1 MRSID
6 AVIVGAGHAG
16 LSASRALTNRG
27 IAHEVLERDRVAAS
41 WRARWESFCLVTPNF
56 LMDLTDRGYD
66 GDDPE
71 GFLPRDEIVGFLE
84 RYAEGAPVRTGV
96 EVATVAKT
104 EDGFILQTSDGPI
117 ATRTMIAA
125 TGAFQRPYRPAAL
138 MSLADA
144 VDVRTVDTYRSP
156 AELPGGGVLIIGSGQ
171 TGAQLAEELHEAG
184 RDVVLACG
192 KAPTVVRRF
201 GGHDSLWW
209 LAEIGF
215 HEQTLAMA
223 GGPPARLGANPIATG
238 HGGGHDLG
246 YRTLQASGVELVGHF
261 EGADRDEVRFADD
274 LAASVAW
281 GDDRFHA
288 MMGAIGKL
296 IADRGLD
303 VELPTLEPFVCDP
316 ATSIPLDRF
325 TSVLCTGGFR
335 PNYRAWMPWPDAFD
349 DVGFPMQVD
358 GESTVVDGLFFM
370 GVHFLRKRKSSTL
383 WGAGEDAN
391 VVAGRVAERLGAPA
405 SSP

>member
-6 AVIVGAGHAG
+6 AVIVGAGQAG
-16 LSASRALTNRG
+16 LSMSRALTNRR
-27 IAHEVLERDRVAAS
+27 IQHEVLERDEVAAS
-41 WRARWESFCLVTPNF
+41 WRNRWESFCLVTPNF
-56 LMDLTDRGYD
+56 LMDLTDQGYD

-84 RYAEGAPVRTGV
+84 RYADGSPIRTGIDV
-96 EVATVAKT
+96 TSVAKAD
-104 EDGFILQTSDGPI
+104 DGFLLQTSDGPV
-117 ATRTMIAA
+117 ATKVMIAA
-125 TGAFQRPYRPAAL
+125 TGAFQRPYSPARLA
-138 MSLADA
+138 SLADA
-144 VDVRTVDTYRSP
+144 LDVRTASSYRSP
-156 AELPGGGVLIIGSGQ
+156 AELPDGGVLIIGSGQ

-215 HEQTLAMA
+215 HEQTLEMA

-238 HGGGHDLG
+238 HGGGRDLG

-261 EGADRDEVRFADD
+261 QGAEHAEVRFADD

-281 GDDRFHA
+281 GDERFS
-288 MMGAIGKL
+288 MMTGAIGKL

-303 VELPTLEPFVCDP
+303 VELPTLEPFACDP

-335 PNYRAWMPWPDAFD
+335 PNYASWMPWSDAFD
-349 DVGFPMQVD
+349 DVGFPIQVD
-358 GESTVVDGLFFM
+358 GQSTVVDGLFFM

-391 VVAGRVAERLGAPA
+391 VVADRVAMRLGASA
-405 SSP
+405 G

>member
-16 LSASRALTNRG
+16 LSLSRSLSNRG
-27 IAHEVLERDRVAAS
+27 IEHEVLERDRVAAT
-41 WRARWESFCLVTPNF
+41 WRGRWDSFCLVTPNW
-56 LMDLTDRGYD
+56 MNALTDQGYD
-66 GDDPE
+66 GDDPD
-71 GFLPRDEIVGFLE
+71 GFLLRDEIVAFLE
-84 RYAEGAPVRTGV
+84 RYAASAPVRTGV
-96 EVATVAKT
+96 DVTGIESR
-104 EDGFILQTSDGPI
+104 DGGFVLETSDGPV
-117 ATRTMIAA
+117 ATRVMIAA
-125 TGAFQRPYRPAAL
+125 TGAFQRPYAPAPL
-138 MSLADA
+138 MSLADRLEVRY
-144 VDVRTVDTYRSP
+144 VDSYRSP
-156 AELPGGGVLIIGSGQ
+156 SELPDGGVLIIGSGQ
-171 TGAQLAEELHEAG
+171 TGAQLAEELREAG
-184 RDVVLACG
+184 RDVALACG

-215 HEQTLAMA
+215 HEQTLEMA
-223 GGPPARLGANPIATG
+223 GGPPVRLGANPIATG

-261 EGADRDEVRFADD
+261 EGADGGQVRFADD

-281 GDDRFHA
+281 GDERFRM
-288 MMGAIGKL
+288 MMGGIGKL
-296 IADRGLD
+296 IAERGLD

-316 ATSIPLDRF
+316 VTSIPIDRF

-335 PNYRAWMPWPDAFD
+335 PNYGAWIPWSDAFD
-349 DVGFPMQVD
+349 EMGFPIQTD
-358 GESTVVDGLFFM
+358 GESSVVDGLFFM

-391 VVAGRVAERLGAPA
+391 VVADRVAARLGASA
-405 SSP
+405 S

>member
-16 LSASRALTNRG
+16 LSMSRALTNHG
-27 IAHEVLERDRVAAS
+27 VEHEVLERDDVAAT
-41 WRARWESFCLVTPNF
+41 WRGRWESFCTVTPNF
-56 LMDLTDRGYD
+56 LIGLTDQGYD

-96 EVATVAKT
+96 EVTRVEKAD
-104 EDGFILQTSDGPI
+104 DGFLLTTPDGPV
-117 ATRTMIAA
+117 ATKVMIAA
-125 TGAFQRPYRPAAL
+125 TGAFQRPFVPDGIA
-138 MSLADA
+138 SLRGTLA
-144 VDVRTVDTYRSP
+144 VQHVDGYRSP
-156 AELPGGGVLIIGSGQ
+156 SELPDGGVLIIGSGQ
-171 TGAQLAEELHEAG
+171 TGAQLAEELREAG

-192 KAPTVVRRF
+192 KSPTVVRRF

-215 HEQTLAMA
+215 HEQTLEMA

-246 YRTLQASGVELVGHF
+246 FRTLQASGVELVGHF
-261 EGADRDEVRFADD
+261 EGADGGEIRFADD
-274 LAASVAW
+274 LAATVAW
-281 GDDRFHA
+281 GDERFHM
-288 MMGAIGKL
+288 MMGGIGKL

-303 VELPTLEPFVCDP
+303 VELPTLEPFVCEP

-335 PNYRAWMPWPDAFD
+335 PNYGAWLPWADAFD
-349 DVGFPMQVD
+349 DMGFPIQTD
-358 GESTVVDGLFFM
+358 GESSVVDGLFFT

-391 VVAGRVAERLGAPA
+391 VVAGRVATQLDA
-405 SSP
+405 SAS

>member
-16 LSASRALTNRG
+16 LSISRALTNRG
-27 IAHEVLERDRVAAS
+27 IEHEVLERDRVAAS
-41 WRARWESFCLVTPNF
+41 WRARWDSFCLVTPNW
-56 LMDLTDRGYD
+56 MNALTDQGYD
-66 GDDPE
+66 GDDPD

-96 EVATVAKT
+96 EVTSLAKA
-104 EDGFILQTSDGPI
+104 ENGFLLETSDGPI
-117 ATRTMIAA
+117 ATKVIIAA
-125 TGAFQRPYRPAAL
+125 TGAFQRPYAPAPL

-144 VDVRTVDTYRSP
+144 LQVRYVDSYRSP
-156 AELPGGGVLIIGSGQ
+156 AELPDGGVLIIGSGQ
-171 TGAQLAEELHEAG
+171 TGAQLAEELREAG

-215 HEQTLAMA
+215 HEQTLEMA
-223 GGPPARLGANPIATG
+223 GGPPMRLAANPIATG

-261 EGADRDEVRFADD
+261 EGADGGEIRFADD

-281 GDDRFHA
+281 GDGRFRL

-296 IADRGLD
+296 IAVRGLD

-316 ATSIPLDRF
+316 ATSIAIDRF

-335 PNYRAWMPWPDAFD
+335 PNYGVWIPWPEAFD
-349 DVGFPMQVD
+349 EMGFPIQTD
-358 GESTVVDGLFFM
+358 GQSSVVDGLFFM

-391 VVAGRVAERLGAPA
+391 VVADRVAARLGASA
-405 SSP
+405 N

>member
-16 LSASRALTNRG
+16 LSMSRALTNHG
-27 IAHEVLERDRVAAS
+27 IEHEVLERDDVAAT
-41 WRARWESFCLVTPNF
+41 WRGRWESFCTVTPNF
-56 LMDLTDRGYD
+56 LIGLTDQGYD

-96 EVATVAKT
+96 EVTRVEKAD
-104 EDGFILQTSDGPI
+104 DGFLLTTPDGPV
-117 ATRTMIAA
+117 ATKVMIAA
-125 TGAFQRPYRPAAL
+125 TGAFQRPFVPDGIA
-138 MSLADA
+138 SLRGTLA
-144 VDVRTVDTYRSP
+144 VQHVDGYRSP
-156 AELPGGGVLIIGSGQ
+156 SELPDGGVLIIGSGQ
-171 TGAQLAEELHEAG
+171 TGAQLAEELREAG

-192 KAPTVVRRF
+192 KSPTVVRRF
-201 GGHDSLWW
+201 GGHDALWW

-215 HEQTLAMA
+215 HEQTLEMA

-246 YRTLQASGVELVGHF
+246 FRTLQASGVELVGHF
-261 EGADRDEVRFADD
+261 EGADGGEIRFADD
-274 LAASVAW
+274 LAATVAW
-281 GDDRFHA
+281 GDERFHM
-288 MMGAIGKL
+288 MMGGIGKL

-303 VELPTLEPFVCDP
+303 VELPTLEPFVCEP

-335 PNYRAWMPWPDAFD
+335 PDYGAWLPWADAFD
-349 DVGFPMQVD
+349 DMGFPIQTD
-358 GESTVVDGLFFM
+358 GESSVVDGLFFT

-391 VVAGRVAERLGAPA
+391 VVAGRVAARLDA
-405 SSP
+405 SAS

>member
-1 MRSID
+1 MATID

-16 LSASRALTNRG
+16 LSISRALTNRG
-27 IAHEVLERDRVAAS
+27 IEHEVLERDRIAAS
-41 WRARWESFCLVTPNF
+41 WRNRWESFCLVTPNV
-56 LMDLTDRGYD
+56 LIDLTDQGYE

-71 GFLPRDEIVGFLE
+71 GFLLRDEIVEFLE
-84 RYAEGAPVRTGV
+84 RYGDDAPVRTGV
-96 EVATVAKT
+96 DVTGVGKSD
-104 EDGFILQTSDGPI
+104 DGFVLETSDGPLS
-117 ATRTMIAA
+117 TKVLIAA
-125 TGAFQRPYRPAAL
+125 TGAFQRPHAPASV

-144 VDVRTVDTYRSP
+144 IEVRFVDTYRSP
-156 AELPGGGVLIIGSGQ
+156 AELPDGGVLIIGSGQ
-171 TGAQLAEELHEAG
+171 TGAQLAEELRESG

-209 LAEIGF
+209 LAQIGF
-215 HEQTLAMA
+215 HEQTLEMA
-223 GGPPARLGANPIATG
+223 GGAPARLGANPIATG

-246 YRTLQASGVELVGHF
+246 YRTLQASGVELVGHL
-261 EGADRDEVRFADD
+261 EGADGGEIRFADD

-281 GDDRFHA
+281 GDERFHM

-303 VELPTLEPFVCDP
+303 VEVPTLEPFVAEP
-316 ATSIPLDRF
+316 ATSIPIDRF

-335 PNYRAWMPWPDAFD
+335 PNYRAWMPWSDAFD
-349 DVGFPMQVD
+349 DVGFPIQID
-358 GESTVVDGLFFM
+358 GESAVVDGLFFM

-383 WGAGEDAN
+383 WGGGEDAN
-391 VVAGRVAERLGAPA
+391 VVADRVAARLDA
-405 SSP
+405 SAG

>member
-16 LSASRALTNRG
+16 LSLSRSLSNRG
-27 IAHEVLERDRVAAS
+27 IEHEVLERDRVAS
-41 WRARWESFCLVTPNF
+41 TWRGRWDSFCLVTPNW
-56 LMDLTDRGYD
+56 MNALTDQGYD
-66 GDDPE
+66 GDDPD
-71 GFLPRDEIVGFLE
+71 GFLLRDEIVAFLE
-84 RYAEGAPVRTGV
+84 RYAASAPVRTGV
-96 EVATVAKT
+96 DVTGVESR
-104 EDGFILQTSDGPI
+104 DGGFVLETSDGPV
-117 ATRTMIAA
+117 ATRVMIAA
-125 TGAFQRPYRPAAL
+125 TGAFQRPYAPAPL
-138 MSLADA
+138 MSLADRLEVRY
-144 VDVRTVDTYRSP
+144 VDSYRSP
-156 AELPGGGVLIIGSGQ
+156 SELPDGGVLIIGSGQ
-171 TGAQLAEELHEAG
+171 TGAQLAEELREAG
-184 RDVVLACG
+184 RDVALACG

-215 HEQTLAMA
+215 HEQTLEMA
-223 GGPPARLGANPIATG
+223 GGPPVRLGANPIATG

-261 EGADRDEVRFADD
+261 EGADGGQVRFADD

-281 GDDRFHA
+281 GDERFRM
-288 MMGAIGKL
+288 MMGGIGKL
-296 IADRGLD
+296 IAERGLD

-316 ATSIPLDRF
+316 VTSIPIDRF

-335 PNYRAWMPWPDAFD
+335 PNYGAWIPWSDAFD
-349 DVGFPMQVD
+349 EMGFPIQTD
-358 GESTVVDGLFFM
+358 GESSVVDGLFFM

-391 VVAGRVAERLGAPA
+391 VVADRVAARMGASA
-405 SSP
+405 S

>member
-1 MRSID
+1 MRSTD

-16 LSASRALTNRG
+16 LSISRALTNRG
-27 IAHEVLERDRVAAS
+27 IEHEVLERDQIAAS

-56 LMDLTDRGYD
+56 LTDLTDQGYD

-71 GFLPRDEIVGFLE
+71 GFLPRDEIVAFLE
-84 RYAEGAPVRTGV
+84 RYAANAPVRTGV
-96 EVATVAKT
+96 NVTSVAKQD
-104 EDGFILQTSDGPI
+104 DGFLLETSDGQV
-117 ATRTMIAA
+117 ATKVMIAS
-125 TGAFQRPYRPAAL
+125 TGAFQRPYAPARL

-144 VDVRTVDTYRSP
+144 LEVRTVDAYRSP
-156 AELPGGGVLIIGSGQ
+156 AELPDGGVLIIGSGQ
-171 TGAQLAEELHEAG
+171 TGAQLAEELREAG

-192 KAPTVVRRF
+192 KSPTVVRRF

-215 HEQTLAMA
+215 HEQTLEMA

-238 HGGGHDLG
+238 RDGGHDLG
-246 YRTLQASGVELVGHF
+246 YRTLQAQGVELVGRF
-261 EGADRDEVRFADD
+261 EGAEHGEIRFADD

-281 GDDRFHA
+281 GDERFHM

-296 IADRGLD
+296 IAERGLD

-316 ATSIPLDRF
+316 ATSIPMDRF

-335 PNYRAWMPWPDAFD
+335 PNYTAWMPWTDAFD
-349 DVGFPMQVD
+349 EMGFPIQTD
-358 GESTVVDGLFFM
+358 GESAVVDGLFFM

-383 WGAGEDAN
+383 WGAGEDSNIVAN
-391 VVAGRVAERLGAPA
+391 RVAARLGASA
-405 SSP
+405 T

>member
-16 LSASRALTNRG
+16 LSMSRALTNRG
-27 IAHEVLERDRVAAS
+27 IEHEVLERDRVAAS
-41 WRARWESFCLVTPNF
+41 WRARWESFCLVTPN
-56 LMDLTDRGYD
+56 LLIDLTGQGYD

-71 GFLPRDEIVGFLE
+71 GFLPRDEIVAFLE
-84 RYAEGAPVRTGV
+84 RYAMDAPVRTGV
-96 EVATVAKT
+96 DVASVAKAD
-104 EDGFILQTSDGPI
+104 ERFVLQTADGPI
-117 ATRTMIAA
+117 ETKVMIAA
-125 TGAFQRPYRPAAL
+125 TGAFQRPHAPAAL
-138 MSLADA
+138 VSLADKLE
-144 VDVRTVDTYRSP
+144 VRHVGGYRSP
-156 AELPGGGVLIIGSGQ
+156 ADLPGGGVLIIGSGQ

-215 HEQTLAMA
+215 HDQTLEMA
-223 GGPPARLGANPIATG
+223 GGPPVRFVANPIATG
-238 HGGGHDLG
+238 RGGGHDLG
-246 YRTLQASGVELVGHF
+246 YRTLHASGVELVGHF
-261 EGADRDEVRFADD
+261 EGAGGGEVRFADD
-274 LAASVAW
+274 LAESVAW
-281 GDDRFHA
+281 GDERFTM

-296 IADRGLD
+296 IAERGLD
-303 VELPTLEPFVCDP
+303 VELPTLEPFACDP
-316 ATSIPLDRF
+316 ATSIPVDRF

-335 PNYRAWMPWPDAFD
+335 PNYDAWMPWSDAFD
-349 DVGFPMQVD
+349 DMGFPIQTD

-391 VVAGRVAERLGAPA
+391 VVAGRVAARLGASA
-405 SSP
+405 S

>member
-1 MRSID
+1 MRSVD
-6 AVIVGAGHAG
+6 CVIVGAGHAG
-16 LSASRALTNRG
+16 LSMSRALTNRG
-27 IAHEVLERDRVAAS
+27 IEHEVLERDQVAAS

-56 LMDLTDRGYD
+56 LMDLTDQAYD

-84 RYAEGAPVRTGV
+84 RYADGAPLRTGIDV
-96 EVATVAKT
+96 ISVANAD
-104 EDGFILQTSDGPI
+104 DGFVLQTSDGPVASQVLI
-117 ATRTMIAA
+117 AS
-125 TGAFQRPYRPAAL
+125 TGAFQRPHAPPAL
-138 MSLADA
+138 VSLAD
-144 VDVRTVDTYRSP
+144 VLQVRHVGEYRSP
-156 AELPGGGVLIIGSGQ
+156 ADLPDGGVLIIGSGQ

-184 RDVVLACG
+184 RDVVLSCG

-215 HEQTLAMA
+215 HDQTLEMA
-223 GGPPARLGANPIATG
+223 GGPPVRLAANPIATG

-246 YRTLQASGVELVGHF
+246 YRTLQAQGVELVGHF
-261 EGADRDEVRFADD
+261 EGAGGGEVRFADD

-281 GDDRFHA
+281 GDERFTI

-296 IADRGLD
+296 IAERGLD

-316 ATSIPLDRF
+316 ATGIPVDRF
-325 TSVLCTGGFR
+325 TSVLSTGGFR
-335 PNYRAWMPWPDAFD
+335 PNYRAWMPWAEAFD
-349 DVGFPMQVD
+349 EVGFPIQTD
-358 GESTVVDGLFFM
+358 GESEVVDGLFFM

-391 VVAGRVAERLGAPA
+391 IVAGRVAKRLGA
-405 SSP
+405 STS

>member
-16 LSASRALTNRG
+16 LSMSRALTNHG
-27 IAHEVLERDRVAAS
+27 IEHEVLERDDVAAT
-41 WRARWESFCLVTPNF
+41 WRGRWESFCTVTPNF
-56 LMDLTDRGYD
+56 LIGLTDQGYD

-96 EVATVAKT
+96 EVTRVEKT
-104 EDGFILQTSDGPI
+104 DDGFLLTTPDGPV
-117 ATRTMIAA
+117 ATKVMIAA
-125 TGAFQRPYRPAAL
+125 TGAFQRPFVPDGIA
-138 MSLADA
+138 SLRGTLAVQHADG
-144 VDVRTVDTYRSP
+144 YRSP
-156 AELPGGGVLIIGSGQ
+156 SELPDGGVLIIGSGQ
-171 TGAQLAEELHEAG
+171 TGAQLAEELREAG

-192 KAPTVVRRF
+192 KSPTVVRRF

-215 HEQTLAMA
+215 HEQTLEMA

-246 YRTLQASGVELVGHF
+246 FRTLQASGVELVGHF
-261 EGADRDEVRFADD
+261 EGADGGEIRFADD
-274 LAASVAW
+274 LAATVAW
-281 GDDRFHA
+281 GDERFHM
-288 MMGAIGKL
+288 MMGGIGKL
-296 IADRGLD
+296 IAERGLD

-316 ATSIPLDRF
+316 VTSIPIDRF

-335 PNYRAWMPWPDAFD
+335 PNYGAWIPWSDAFD
-349 DVGFPMQVD
+349 EMGFPIQTD
-358 GESTVVDGLFFM
+358 GESSVVDGLFFM

-391 VVAGRVAERLGAPA
+391 VVADRVAARLGASA
-405 SSP
+405 S

>member
-16 LSASRALTNRG
+16 LSLSRALTNRG
-27 IAHEVLERDRVAAS
+27 IEHEVLERDRVAAS
-41 WRARWESFCLVTPNF
+41 WRARWDSFCLVTPNF
-56 LMDLTDRGYD
+56 LMDLTDQGYD
-66 GDDPE
+66 GDDPD

-84 RYAEGAPVRTGV
+84 RYAEDAPVRTGV
-96 EVATVAKT
+96 DVSSVATA
-104 EDGFILQTSDGPI
+104 EEGFVLQTSDGPI
-117 ATRTMIAA
+117 SAKAMIAA
-125 TGAFQRPYRPAAL
+125 TGAFQRPHAPAAL
-138 MSLADA
+138 VSLADKLE
-144 VDVRTVDTYRSP
+144 VRHVGDYRSP
-156 AELPGGGVLIIGSGQ
+156 ADLPDGGVLIIGSGQ
-171 TGAQLAEELHEAG
+171 TGAQLAEELREAG

-192 KAPTVVRRF
+192 KAPTVVRQF
-201 GGHDSLWW
+201 GGHDVLWW

-215 HEQTLAMA
+215 HEQTLEMA
-223 GGPPARLGANPIATG
+223 GGPPVRFAANPIATG

-261 EGADRDEVRFADD
+261 EGADGGEIRFADD

-281 GDDRFHA
+281 GDERFTM

-303 VELPTLEPFVCDP
+303 VEVPTLEPFVCDP
-316 ATSIPLDRF
+316 ATNIPVDRF

-335 PNYRAWMPWPDAFD
+335 PNYAAWMPWSDAFD
-349 DVGFPMQVD
+349 DMGFPIQTD
-358 GESTVVDGLFFM
+358 GESPVVDGLFFM
-370 GVHFLRKRKSSTL
+370 GVHFLRKRKSSIL

-391 VVAGRVAERLGAPA
+391 VVAGRVAARLGASA
-405 SSP
+405 S